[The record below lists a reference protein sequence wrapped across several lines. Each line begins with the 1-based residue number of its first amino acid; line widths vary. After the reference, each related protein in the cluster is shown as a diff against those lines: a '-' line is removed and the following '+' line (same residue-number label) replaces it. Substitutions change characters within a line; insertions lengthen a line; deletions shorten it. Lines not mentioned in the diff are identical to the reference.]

1 MQNQDFTLI
10 DKPLSVSEINTL
22 IKKTF
27 EASFF
32 NLTIQGEIS
41 TFKPSA
47 NGHWY
52 FTLKDENSQISA
64 VMFRSAQYNLDFQ
77 PKNGDLVMVTGSI
90 DVYAPRG
97 TYQIICQKMKRA
109 GQGSLL
115 EEIEKRKAYYHSLG
129 YFDEDKKKDIP
140 LHPKAIGV
148 ITARTG
154 AAIKDILDTTK
165 RRAPSVDIVLYPVL
179 VQGESAAEQIALAIE
194 MANEVPLCDV
204 LIVGR
209 GGGSI
214 EDLLPF
220 SEAAVIEAI
229 HKSSLP
235 IISAVGHEIDWALSD
250 YVADKRAITPTDAAV
265 IATEGIFQERE
276 KLHLMGNTLKSLV
289 ETKLIKAERDLIA
302 PDMLKSLIKA
312 KTNVHIPTSEDIR
325 RSLQHRHDIALM
337 HITYAFEGAEDFL
350 LTKEE
355 KLRQRIKDA
364 KQEAGAALKEK
375 HAVKL
380 SAFSMAELSINS
392 RKEEVYKEKEQK
404 LSLLTAE
411 IEALNPRNIL
421 SRGYAIVRD
430 DKGRIIKD
438 AERLKDG
445 ERISITLHK
454 GEVNAVIEGEDK

>member
-52 FTLKDENSQISA
+52 FTLKDETSQISA
-64 VMFRSAQYNLDFQ
+64 VMFRSAQYNLDFH

-115 EEIEKRKAYYHSLG
+115 EEIEKRKAYYNSLG
-129 YFDEDKKKDIP
+129 YFDEDKKKAIP
-140 LHPKAIGV
+140 LHPKTIGV

-165 RRAPSVDIVLYPVL
+165 RRAPSVDILLYPVL
-179 VQGESAAEQIALAIE
+179 VQGESAAEAIALAID

-220 SEAAVIEAI
+220 SEAIVIEAI
-229 HKSSLP
+229 HKSSIP

-265 IATEGIFQERE
+265 IATEGVFQERE
-276 KLHLMGNTLKSLV
+276 NLHLMESTLRGLL
-289 ETKLIKAERDLIA
+289 ETKVMKAERNLVA
-302 PDMLKSLIKA
+302 PELLESLIKA
-312 KTNVHIPTSEDIR
+312 KANVHIPTAEDIR
-325 RSLQHRHDIALM
+325 RTLQHRHDIALM
-337 HITYAFEGAEDFL
+337 HITYAFEGAEEQL
-350 LTKEE
+350 LSREA
-355 KLRQRIKDA
+355 KLRQRIKESVRNA
-364 KQEAGAALKEK
+364 NAALREK
-375 HAVKL
+375 HSISL
-380 SAFSMAELSINS
+380 SAFTLAEAAVS
-392 RKEEVYKEKEQK
+392 RNKKDIYQGKEQK
-404 LSLLTAE
+404 LLLLKTE
-411 IEALNPRNIL
+411 LEALNPKNIL
-421 SRGYAIVRD
+421 SRGYAIVKD
-430 DKGRIIKD
+430 EKGKIVKD
-438 AERLKDG
+438 TKRLKPG
-445 ERISITLHK
+445 ERINITLHK
-454 GEVNAVIEGEDK
+454 GEVNAIIEGENK